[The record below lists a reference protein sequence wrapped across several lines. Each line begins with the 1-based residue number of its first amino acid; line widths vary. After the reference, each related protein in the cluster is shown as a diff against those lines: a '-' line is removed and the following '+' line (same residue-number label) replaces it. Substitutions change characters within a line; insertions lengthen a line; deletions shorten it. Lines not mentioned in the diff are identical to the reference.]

1 MILYG
6 ARPSPFV
13 RKVLAFAAEKGIP
26 LEVQPGGFGQGGD
39 IFAQASPFGK
49 IPGFQD
55 GDFLISDST
64 AIITYL
70 DTLHPEPELIPTGA
84 KARARTVWYEEF
96 GDTILQ
102 AAGMKMFFNRVVGP
116 FLGLP
121 HDPAVADKAE
131 AGEMPALYDYIE
143 KVLPDGGG
151 WLVEDRF
158 TLADIAVACPLINI
172 GYCSE
177 GLARGDWPRV
187 KAWLQAVRERPS
199 FVEIL
204 AAEDKAIARMTGR

>member
-13 RKVLAFAAEKGIP
+13 RKVIVFAAEKGVA
-26 LEVQPGGFGQGGD
+26 LDVQPGGFGQGGE

-49 IPGFQD
+49 IPAFQD
-55 GDFLISDST
+55 GDFLISDSS

-70 DTLHPEPELIPTGA
+70 DTICPEPPLIPAEA
-84 KARARTVWYEEF
+84 KARARTIWYEEF
-96 GDTILQ
+96 ADTILQ
-102 AAGMKMFFNRVVGP
+102 PVGVEIFFNRVVAP

-121 HDPAVADKAE
+121 NDLAVADKAE
-131 AGEMPALYDYIE
+131 AEKVPGLCDYIE
-143 KVLPDGGG
+143 KSLPEGG

-177 GLARGDWPRV
+177 GLDAGRWPRA
-187 KAWLQAVRERPS
+187 KAWLQKVRERPS
-199 FVEIL
+199 FVEAL
-204 AAEDKAIARMTGR
+204 AAEARALNRMMGM